1 MLIDLEPIFESLS
14 KRNLAL
20 VTGGPGSGKTTLA
33 ARLVARSALDFL
45 LKNSTLPTIAL
56 AAPTG
61 KAAARLSE
69 AFAEALPGLAAEL
82 ALPQNLLAAL
92 QEVQASTLHRLLG
105 FSKATD
111 GFTYHADTPLQLDIL
126 LIDECSMIATQ
137 LMHALMQALDTL
149 GQRAP
154 CKLILL
160 GDAKQLEAV
169 ESGTPFAEMLAAARG
184 AESPLFGCALSLKT
198 QWRANSE
205 LAELTGAVRDL
216 DEAESSDDAILQ
228 VMALLA
234 PKCQEPNESR
244 SIKRL
249 MIDAIQRG
257 LFDGIFKASSLTEAW
272 AAVDQCR
279 VLCAL
284 HQGPAG
290 QIELNEVIDAAL
302 RARFN
307 LNRLRYPEHFP
318 GQLLMAVRN
327 DYQLGVMNGDVGLV
341 WPDAV
346 GQLKVYFER
355 EDQLE
360 GMSLWRV
367 SGLKSAFAMTVHKA
381 QGSEFDRVIFVLPE
395 QGAEPL
401 LHRALIYTAITR
413 AKSELEGITT
423 LSVLESALQQTVQR
437 RSGLLDRLLAPKS

>member
-1 MLIDLEPIFESLS
+1 MTIDLEPILKSLS
-14 KRNLAL
+14 TRNLAL

-33 ARLVARSALDFL
+33 ARLVARSALQFL
-45 LKNSTLPTIAL
+45 QSFGRLPSIAM

-69 AFAEALPGLAAEL
+69 AFAGTLPALATEL
-82 ALPQNLLAAL
+82 ALPQELLGTL
-92 QEVQASTLHRLLG
+92 QQLQASTLHRLLG
-105 FSKATD
+105 FSSATD
-111 GFTYHADTPLQLDIL
+111 AFTYHADAPLQLDVL
-126 LIDECSMIATQ
+126 LIDECSMIATH

-149 GQRAP
+149 GQRTP

-169 ESGTPFAEMLAAARG
+169 ESGTPFAEMLAAAQRD
-184 AESPLFGCALSLKT
+184 ESPLLGCALSLNT

-205 LAELTGAVRDL
+205 LATLTSAVRDL
-216 DEAESSDDAILQ
+216 DEAKEADAALVQ

-234 PKCQEPNESR
+234 EKCQEPNESH

-249 MIDAIQRG
+249 MIDAIARG
-257 LFDGIFKASSLTEAW
+257 VFDGIFKATSLPEAW
-272 AAVDQCR
+272 AAVNQCR

-302 RARFN
+302 RLRFN

-327 DYQLGVMNGDVGLV
+327 DYQLGVMNGDIGLV
-341 WPDAV
+341 WPDAN
-346 GQLKVYFER
+346 GALQIYFER
-355 EDQLE
+355 EGELI
-360 GMSLWRV
+360 GMAPMRV
-367 SGLKSAFAMTVHKA
+367 SGLKPAFAMTIHKA
-381 QGSEFDRVIFVLPE
+381 QGSEFGRVIFVLPE
-395 QGAEPL
+395 QGAEVL

-413 AKSELEGITT
+413 AKSELEGITK
-423 LSVLESALQQTVQR
+423 LEVLESALRQTVQR
-437 RSGLLDRLLAPKS
+437 RSGLLDRLLA